1 MATANYTT
9 RETPQSSSRSLPPD
23 PTDSYEA
30 LKSDLSQ
37 LGESVKKLVSENM
50 GSAVQGAQQKVE
62 EQLGGVEQSVRKNPI
77 QAAAIAAGVG
87 FLIGLVITR

>member
-1 MATANYTT
+1 MANANYTT
-9 RETPQSSSRSLPPD
+9 RDSQSTSTRLPPD

-50 GSAVQGAQQKVE
+50 GSAVSGAQQQFE
-62 EQLGGVEQSVRKNPI
+62 QQLGGVEQSVRKNPI

-87 FLIGLVITR
+87 FLVGLVITR